1 MTKNQNENQVDYQVE
16 NQDEKNNIGCRL
28 FLEQI
33 ELILQMPV
41 NERKDFLW
49 ALIMNAYCKYKNQFE
64 NQIDIQNENQIE
76 CAYVSVSESVSVLSK
91 FNLLIYNSMQKT
103 VRFKKF
109 SSNYGG
115 SRQGSGRPPKE
126 KPAKNITVKIPTRK
140 EIEEYCNLIAKK
152 IDIDNFIAYY
162 DASNWEDRDGLPIN
176 WRQKVLKFAQSYKE
190 ETTTK
195 KIINDGLF

>member
-91 FNLLIYNSMQKT
+91 FN
-103 VRFKKF
+103 
-109 SSNYGG
+109 
-115 SRQGSGRPPKE
+115 
-126 KPAKNITVKIPTRK
+126 
-140 EIEEYCNLIAKK
+140 
-152 IDIDNFIAYY
+152 
-162 DASNWEDRDGLPIN
+162 
-176 WRQKVLKFAQSYKE
+176 
-190 ETTTK
+190 
-195 KIINDGLF
+195 